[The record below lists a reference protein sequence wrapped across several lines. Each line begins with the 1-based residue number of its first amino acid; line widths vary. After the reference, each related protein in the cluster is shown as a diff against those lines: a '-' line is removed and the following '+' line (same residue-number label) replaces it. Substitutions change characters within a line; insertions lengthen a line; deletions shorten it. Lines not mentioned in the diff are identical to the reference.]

1 MLELIGAFIAG
12 VLTTLAPCVL
22 PVLPV
27 IVGGSVAPVDT
38 PGPGGVA
45 LATRTSQT
53 RRALLITTSL
63 GVSIFAFTML
73 LKASTALLGVPA
85 EAWQWISG
93 GLLIVLGVIGVWP
106 HLWELVSF
114 RLGLQSKAA
123 GRLNSANQT
132 DGVAG
137 PILVGAA
144 LGPVFTSCSPLY
156 GYVIVTVL
164 PAEPV
169 RGLVLLVTYIIG
181 LSATLLLIAIA
192 GQSAVRRLKWA
203 ADPNG
208 WLRRGIGI
216 VFIVVGVL
224 VATGLMRDLETW
236 LISNAPIAPWNLDT
250 GVLGVMQR

>member
-27 IVGGSVAPVDT
+27 IVGGSVTPVDSPAGT
-38 PGPGGVA
+38 GGVA
-45 LATRTSQT
+45 VATRTSQT
-53 RRALLITTSL
+53 KRALLITASL

-73 LKASTALLGVPA
+73 LKASTALIGIPA
-85 EAWQWISG
+85 STWQWISG
-93 GLLIVLGVIGVWP
+93 GLLVVLGVVGVWP
-106 HLWELVSF
+106 HLWERLSF
-114 RLGLQSKAA
+114 RLGLQSRAA
-123 GRLNSANQT
+123 GRLSSANQT
-132 DGVAG
+132 EGVAG

-169 RGLVLLVTYIIG
+169 RGLVLLATYIAG
-181 LSATLLLIAIA
+181 LCATLLLIAIA

-208 WLRRGIGI
+208 RLRRGIGVI
-216 VFIVVGVL
+216 FIVVGVL

-236 LISNAPIAPWNLDT
+236 LISNAPIAPWNLVT
-250 GVLGVMQR
+250 GV